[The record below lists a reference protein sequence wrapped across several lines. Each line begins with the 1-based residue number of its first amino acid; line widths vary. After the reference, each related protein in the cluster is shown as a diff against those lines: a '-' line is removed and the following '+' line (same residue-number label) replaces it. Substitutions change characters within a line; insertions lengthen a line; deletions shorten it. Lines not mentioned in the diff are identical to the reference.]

1 MYASLPAVTP
11 DVPGKILVSGYYGFG
26 NAGDDSIAAALVAA
40 NALFGCCKK
49 TEEAAEE
56 AAEDTA
62 EEA

>member
-1 MYASLPAVTP
+1 MKKLFW
-11 DVPGKILVSGYYGFG
+11 ILGC
-26 NAGDDSIAAALVAA
+26 ALAAALLAA

>member
-1 MYASLPAVTP
+1 MLLGETLVETLARC
-11 DVPGKILVSGYYGFG
+11 DVKNACNGCSYVLGGDYLV
-26 NAGDDSIAAALVAA
+26 NC
-40 NALFGCCKK
+40 ALFGCCKK